1 MIIPRAHLVGYQYNN
16 DNNNNTNDEGPRRPR
31 AAPGRPRTGGSRLTD
46 SNYIYIC
53 IYIYIYIYILRRY
66 ESLTH
71 FSPVVVESVCGGYLA
86 CGLPAGL
93 RCGYPPSPLRHLS
106 C

>member
-1 MIIPRAHLVGYQYNN
+1 M
-16 DNNNNTNDEGPRRPR
+16 
-31 AAPGRPRTGGSRLTD
+31 
-46 SNYIYIC
+46 YIC
-53 IYIYIYIYILRRY
+53 IYEYMYMCVYIYMFCMYMHICILRRY

-71 FSPVVVESVCGGYLA
+71 FSPVVVKSVCGGYLA
-86 CGLPAGL
+86 CGLSAGL